1 MKHQHVDLKS
11 IAWETMERYGFT
23 PRFPREVIHDTNH
36 LSPEHHIKIKKGVKD
51 LRGLLWSSIDNAD
64 SEDLDQIEFVKEGEH
79 GEIHVKVAISDVDH
93 YVTKNSPI
101 DTMQDIMEH
110 LFIQGL

>member
-1 MKHQHVDLKS
+1 
-11 IAWETMERYGFT
+11 MERYGFT
-23 PRFPREVIHDTNH
+23 PRFPRQVIHDTNH

-93 YVTKNSPI
+93 YGDQEFLN
-101 DTMQDIMEH
+101 DNMQNRCTSH
-110 LFIQGL
+110 LIQGFVDCYICTPLPSYLK